1 MVNMTYDGSWYGF
14 LSAVFDVYER
24 KLSQVSILKEAMYLP
39 EAFAG
44 QHEVVTDI
52 PKAERVWNGLLKHL
66 PASSCKDIYCCY
78 LSEIP
83 GIENTLLKFIQ
94 LAFSTKQAEKAFA
107 NPAVLRVSQ
116 VAKMVHRERHRMEAF
131 VRFKLTKDSIY
142 FAEIDPDFNVLP
154 LILNHFKK
162 RYADQKWLIY
172 DLRRKYGIYYNL
184 SEVEEITFV
193 SQEVRENEAESSVF
207 EEAEE
212 LYQTLWKDY
221 FHHVNIQ
228 ERKNTKLHLRHVPKR
243 YWKYLVEK
251 GV

>member
-1 MVNMTYDGSWYGF
+1 MVNLTYDGSWYGF

-24 KLSQVSILKEAMYLP
+24 KLKQVSILKETLYMP

-44 QHEVVTDI
+44 RFEVFTDNK
-52 PKAERVWNGLLKHL
+52 KAERVWNGLLKQL
-66 PASSCKDIYCCY
+66 PVASCKNIYCCY

-83 GIENTLLKFIQ
+83 GIENSLLRFIQ
-94 LAFSTKQAEKAFA
+94 LAFSTKQADKAFA
-107 NPAVLRVSQ
+107 NPDVLRVSQ
-116 VAKMVHRERHRMEAF
+116 VAKMVYRERHRMEAF
-131 VRFKLTKDSIY
+131 VRFKLTKDNIY

-154 LILNHFKK
+154 LLVDHFQK
-162 RYADQKWLIY
+162 RYADQVWIIY

-184 SEVEEITFV
+184 ENVEEITFAT
-193 SQEVRENEAESSVF
+193 SEIKEAKGDSSVF
-207 EEAEE
+207 EESEE

-221 FHHVNIQ
+221 FQHVNIE

-251 GV
+251 GL

>member
-1 MVNMTYDGSWYGF
+1 MVNLTYDGSWYGF
-14 LSAVFDVYER
+14 LSAVFEVYE
-24 KLSQVSILKEAMYLP
+24 KKFSLVSILKEAFYLP

-44 QHEVVTDI
+44 RYEVATNKL
-52 PKAERVWNGLLKHL
+52 KAERVWNGLLKHL
-66 PASSCKDIYCCY
+66 PVSSCKNIYCCY

-94 LAFSTKQAEKAFA
+94 LAFSTKEAEKAFA
-107 NPAVLRVSQ
+107 NPAVLKVSQ

-131 VRFKLTKDSIY
+131 VRFKLTKDNIY
-142 FAEIDPDFNVLP
+142 FAEIEPDFNVLP
-154 LILNHFKK
+154 LVTEHFRK

-184 SEVEEITFV
+184 ESVEEITFA
-193 SQEVRENEAESSVF
+193 STEDWNTKGESSVF
-207 EEAEE
+207 EESEE
-212 LYQTLWKDY
+212 LYQSLWKDY
-221 FHHVNIQ
+221 FQHVNIQ